1 MITIK
6 TLVEIAGF
14 PESHVNEI
22 MEKIIEKLE
31 KENGIKIIKKN
42 VGKAEK
48 VKEMYSS
55 FADLELD
62 VDNLQVLMGFC
73 FDYTPTSI
81 EIVDIKELTF
91 KVKELTNSLN
101 DMLAKLH
108 QYNYLV
114 TNIHAENTV
123 LKQKLEKSPK

>member
-48 VKEMYSS
+48 VKEMYYS

-101 DMLAKLH
+101 DMLSKLH

-114 TNIHAENTV
+114 TNMHAENTV

>member
-14 PESHVNEI
+14 PESHANEI

-101 DMLAKLH
+101 DMLSKLH

-114 TNIHAENTV
+114 TNMHAENTV
-123 LKQKLEKSPK
+123 LKQKFEKSSK

>member
-22 MEKIIEKLE
+22 MEKILEKLE
-31 KENGIKIIKKN
+31 KENGIKIIKKD

-55 FADLELD
+55 FADMELD
-62 VDNLQVLMGFC
+62 VDNLQVLMSFC

-101 DMLAKLH
+101 DMLSKLH

-114 TNIHAENTV
+114 TNMHAENTV
-123 LKQKLEKSPK
+123 LKQKFEKSSK

>member
-62 VDNLQVLMGFC
+62 AH
-73 FDYTPTSI
+73 P
-81 EIVDIKELTF
+81 
-91 KVKELTNSLN
+91 
-101 DMLAKLH
+101 
-108 QYNYLV
+108 
-114 TNIHAENTV
+114 
-123 LKQKLEKSPK
+123 

>member
-31 KENGIKIIKKN
+31 KENGIKIMKKN

-101 DMLAKLH
+101 DMLSKLH

-114 TNIHAENTV
+114 TNMHAENTV
-123 LKQKLEKSPK
+123 LKQKLEKLSK